1 LSRATVPQKGRQ
13 AKRKEKKEKKRSQ
26 SRLLKAGFF
35 LKGKKKERKEKKKDA
50 WMPAL
55 VVPWG
60 EIPPDP
66 PFNPPAN
73 KHPHPP
79 PLGRKGKKEKKKKP
93 DACFC

>member
-1 LSRATVPQKGRQ
+1 M
-13 AKRKEKKEKKRSQ
+13 
-26 SRLLKAGFF
+26 
-35 LKGKKKERKEKKKDA
+35 KGKKKERKEKKKDA

>member
-1 LSRATVPQKGRQ
+1 
-13 AKRKEKKEKKRSQ
+13 
-26 SRLLKAGFF
+26 

-93 DACFC
+93 DACLERKKRKKSLTPAFVNRIRH